1 MTLRLSAIALIA
13 VAALGSSPAAADR
26 TQSVHRKPAA
36 PVTLTA
42 SAEPT
47 ATGWRVVV
55 DATPTRDAASVEV
68 EVAGRRTRFG
78 TTAAKRPRRLE
89 VPIDVAA
96 GVGQDVVV
104 VAWVGG
110 RSKSVTVR
118 VGAPAPVPAKR
129 PTTIRIINGVTISE
143 VR

>member
-26 TQSVHRKPAA
+26 TTSVHRKPAA

-42 SAEPT
+42 IAEQT
-47 ATGWRVVV
+47 AAGWRVVV
-55 DATPTRDAASVEV
+55 DATPMRDAASVEV

-96 GVGQDVVV
+96 GGQDVVV

-129 PTTIRIINGVTISE
+129 PTTVRIINGVTISE